1 MTYFRYFSV
10 FDVIYGEFWQNEY
23 LIVFRIFN
31 EYLIFFK
38 IVETIII
45 VDIIIKFILL

>member
-1 MTYFRYFSV
+1 MNY
-10 FDVIYGEFWQNEY
+10 VIVIDGEFWQNEY

-38 IVETIII
+38 IVETII
-45 VDIIIKFILL
+45 VGIIIKFILL